1 MIDRYELAREA
12 VRLVIDEGQDA
23 WRIVN
28 QIDDKADR
36 AHVRYRINQA
46 LAAQRTDEMHLV
58 LDGAVMCGRSAMLHT
73 IPARAIKRPLTA
85 SLAQTQSRQRKLL
98 EDRVICPE
106 CWSAL
111 RQKIEDQ
118 WRSSTE

>member
-1 MIDRYELAREA
+1 M
-12 VRLVIDEGQDA
+12 
-23 WRIVN
+23 N
-28 QIDDKADR
+28 QIENRHDR
-36 AHVRYRINQA
+36 AHVRYRINRA
-46 LAAQRTDEMHLV
+46 LAAQRADEMHLV
-58 LDGAVMCGRSAMLHT
+58 LDGAAMCGRSAMLHT

-98 EDRVICPE
+98 EDRVICPD

-118 WRSSTE
+118 WRSGTE